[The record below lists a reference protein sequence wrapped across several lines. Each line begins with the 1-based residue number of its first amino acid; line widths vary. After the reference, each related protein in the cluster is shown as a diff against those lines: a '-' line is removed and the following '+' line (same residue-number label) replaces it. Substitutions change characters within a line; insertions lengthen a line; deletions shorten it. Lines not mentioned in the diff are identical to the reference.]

1 MSKKIAIQGELGAYS
16 HIAAENLYAGAEIK
30 TCTTFE
36 ETFKQA
42 YNDQN
47 YKIVIPI
54 ENSLAG
60 RVADIH
66 YLLPKYK
73 LQIHGEYFQTV
84 EHNLLCKQDATIDDI
99 KYVRS
104 HAQAIGQCQNII
116 NKRKF
121 KSIVSADTAGSAK
134 ELAEGKDKSIA
145 AIASELSAKI
155 YNLKILEKNIEDE
168 KGNVTRFLIM
178 GKKIEQPEF
187 KSNKNYITSC
197 IFRVK
202 SEPSALYKCLGG
214 FATNQ
219 VNLTKLES
227 FSVKNTFDQANFYLD
242 LEGHLEQPGVK
253 KALELNIKPKF
264 VPFCYVPK
272 EILEAVTLNNP
283 YKRDYLMEDCKRL
296 FNDLNIDLVS
306 EIPADC
312 NWPSVHA
319 AWSEVNKEDKGL
331 EFMLKI
337 FEARFKKGL
346 NVGDKN
352 IITNICN
359 EISISSEFVLSAMDN
374 EDIDKDLKSLTKIMR
389 ELKVFGVP
397 TFIYKKERFWGQ
409 DRLHYLKD
417 KLNN

>member
-1 MSKKIAIQGELGAYS
+1 MSKKKIAIQGELGAYS
-16 HIAAENLYAGAEIK
+16 HIAAKNLYKDADIK

-42 YNDQN
+42 YNDASYQ
-47 YKIVIPI
+47 IVIPI

-73 LQIHGEYFQTV
+73 LQIHGEYFQEV
-84 EHNLLCKQDATIDDI
+84 QHNLLCKPDASISDI
-99 KYVRS
+99 KFVRS

-116 NKRKF
+116 IKNKF
-121 KSIVSADTAGSAK
+121 KPIISADTAGSAK
-134 ELAEGKDKSIA
+134 DLAEGKDKNIA

-178 GKKIEQPEF
+178 GKNIEQPEF
-187 KSNKNYITSC
+187 KKDKKFITSC

-214 FATNQ
+214 FATNL

-253 KALELNIKPKF
+253 KALEELGF
-264 VPFCYVPK
+264 HT
-272 EILEAVTLNNP
+272 ETLDILGVYEA
-283 YKRDYLMEDCKRL
+283 
-296 FNDLNIDLVS
+296 
-306 EIPADC
+306 
-312 NWPSVHA
+312 
-319 AWSEVNKEDKGL
+319 
-331 EFMLKI
+331 
-337 FEARFKKGL
+337 
-346 NVGDKN
+346 
-352 IITNICN
+352 
-359 EISISSEFVLSAMDN
+359 SSFRQ
-374 EDIDKDLKSLTKIMR
+374 K
-389 ELKVFGVP
+389 
-397 TFIYKKERFWGQ
+397 
-409 DRLHYLKD
+409 
-417 KLNN
+417 

>member
-1 MSKKIAIQGELGAYS
+1 MSKKKIAIQGELGAYS
-16 HIAAENLYAGAEIK
+16 HIAAENLYKDSEIK

-42 YNDQN
+42 YNDPS

-73 LQIHGEYFQTV
+73 LQIHGEHFQAV
-84 EHNLLCKQDATIDDI
+84 EHNLLCKPDATISDI
-99 KYVRS
+99 KFVRS
-104 HAQAIGQCQNII
+104 HAQAIGQCQNLIT
-116 NKRKF
+116 KKKF
-121 KSIVSADTAGSAK
+121 KPIISADTAGSAK
-134 ELAEGKDKSIA
+134 DLAEGKDITIA

-178 GKKIEQPEF
+178 GRNIEQPEF
-187 KSNKNYITSC
+187 KEEKKFITSC

-242 LEGHLEQPGVK
+242 LEGHLDESGVK
-253 KALELNIKPKF
+253 KAIEELGF
-264 VPFCYVPK
+264 HT
-272 EILEAVTLNNP
+272 VTLQILGV
-283 YKRDYLMEDCKRL
+283 Y
-296 FNDLNIDLVS
+296 
-306 EIPADC
+306 
-312 NWPSVHA
+312 
-319 AWSEVNKEDKGL
+319 
-331 EFMLKI
+331 
-337 FEARFKKGL
+337 EA
-346 NVGDKN
+346 
-352 IITNICN
+352 
-359 EISISSEFVLSAMDN
+359 S
-374 EDIDKDLKSLTKIMR
+374 
-389 ELKVFGVP
+389 
-397 TFIYKKERFWGQ
+397 TFRQK
-409 DRLHYLKD
+409 
-417 KLNN
+417 